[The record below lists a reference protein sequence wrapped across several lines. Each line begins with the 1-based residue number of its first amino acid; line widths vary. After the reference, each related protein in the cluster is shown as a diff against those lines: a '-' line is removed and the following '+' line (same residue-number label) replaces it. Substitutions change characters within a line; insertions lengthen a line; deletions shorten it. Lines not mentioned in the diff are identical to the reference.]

1 MELAQAYLTTYRS
14 GDWWDFVA
22 NSIGVV
28 IGVVLGLMLSQKR
41 AKNL

>member
-22 NSIGVV
+22 NSIGVLIAVV
-28 IGVVLGLMLSQKR
+28 IGLAVHRRFLK
-41 AKNL
+41 K